1 MLVPV
6 AAMHHR
12 ASQERAERTSGT
24 VLAQRLRHLL
34 TIGVRRAYPARIAH
48 WRNLAGPGAISEC
61 AMPQMPGLAAG
72 ASPE

>member
-1 MLVPV
+1 V
-6 AAMHHR
+6 ALGASLQGSLGGRVEAAR
-12 ASQERAERTSGT
+12 AGL